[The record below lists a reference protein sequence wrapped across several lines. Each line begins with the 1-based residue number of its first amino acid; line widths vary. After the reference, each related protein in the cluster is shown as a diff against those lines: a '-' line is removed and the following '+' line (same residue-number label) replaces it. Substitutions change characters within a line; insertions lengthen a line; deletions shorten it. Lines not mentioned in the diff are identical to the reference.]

1 MYRFDLL
8 QNIRQFSIS
17 AAIIMKRKRKQED
30 KYPRLAMDTTVP
42 RVLLSIA
49 LAALLP
55 IASPNIQ
62 DRLAK
67 ENVPHSRQKR
77 ILWITN
83 DGRLALP
90 PGTTMTITPSLSMPF
105 VRHPPKGFLSNMTVS
120 FPFTID
126 FDKLGLTD
134 NENPYGDFPPI
145 FARSMGRAAVSM
157 MTDYIGQY
165 LERRRGKRSTDQK
178 ISPDVEKRVLDKLHG
193 GERALMYGMTED
205 LLSNFGMA
213 GKECLLRV
221 ICEVQSR
228 PLTNFGFLGEIMKLF
243 FTPSKSPY
251 ADLLPEYVEAEKAG
265 SEPGGECWSY
275 FRSCP
280 KSIFQ
285 APNKYSKDAEDM
297 HRRHEDD
304 DDNDI
309 EDIKA
314 M

>member
-1 MYRFDLL
+1 
-8 QNIRQFSIS
+8 
-17 AAIIMKRKRKQED
+17 
-30 KYPRLAMDTTVP
+30 MDTTVP

-55 IASPNIQ
+55 IASANSQ
-62 DRLAK
+62 DRLSK
-67 ENVPHSRQKR
+67 ENIPHSRQKR

-165 LERRRGKRSTDQK
+165 LERRRGKRSTDHD
-178 ISPDVEKRVLDKLHG
+178 IPPDVEKKALDKLHG
-193 GERALMYGMTED
+193 GERAILYGLAED
-205 LLSNFGMA
+205 LLSNFGMS

-228 PLTNFGFLGEIMKLF
+228 PLKNFGFLGEIMKLF

-265 SEPGGECWSY
+265 SQPGGECWSY
-275 FRSCP
+275 FRLCP

-285 APNKYSKDAEDM
+285 TPNKYSKDAEDL
-297 HRRHEDD
+297 HRRQEDI
-304 DDNDI
+304 NENNI
-309 EDIKA
+309 EDIRA

>member
-1 MYRFDLL
+1 
-8 QNIRQFSIS
+8 
-17 AAIIMKRKRKQED
+17 
-30 KYPRLAMDTTVP
+30 MDPKVS

-55 IASPNIQ
+55 MVTSNGQ
-62 DRLAK
+62 AK
-67 ENVPHSRQKR
+67 ENIPHSRQKR

-90 PGTTMTITPSLSMPF
+90 PGTTMVITPSLSMPF

-134 NENPYGDFPPI
+134 NENPYGTLPPI
-145 FARSMGRAAVSM
+145 FARSLGQTTASVIA
-157 MTDYIGQY
+157 DYVGQY
-165 LERRRGKRSTDQK
+165 LDRRRGKRSEHKEVPQE
-178 ISPDVEKRVLDKLHG
+178 IEKAILDRLHG
-193 GERALMYGMTED
+193 GERALLYGIAED
-205 LLSNFGMA
+205 LLANFGLS
-213 GKECLLRV
+213 GKECLLRA
-221 ICEVQSR
+221 ICEIHAH

-251 ADLLPEYVEAEKAG
+251 ASLLNEYVEAETAG
-265 SEPGGECWSY
+265 VGGGECWPY
-275 FRSCP
+275 FRLCP

-285 APNKYSKDAEDM
+285 PSTNKYSKNAEDL
-297 HRRHEDD
+297 HRQSAEEEITS
-304 DDNDI
+304 NDI
-309 EDIKA
+309 EGIA

>member
-1 MYRFDLL
+1 
-8 QNIRQFSIS
+8 
-17 AAIIMKRKRKQED
+17 
-30 KYPRLAMDTTVP
+30 MDATVP

-55 IASPNIQ
+55 MASPNNEE
-62 DRLAK
+62 RLAK
-67 ENVPHSRQKR
+67 ENIPHSRQKR

-90 PGTTMTITPSLSMPF
+90 PGTTMAITPSLSMPF

-157 MTDYIGQY
+157 MSDYVGQY
-165 LERRRGKRSTDQK
+165 LERRRGKRSEDVP
-178 ISPDVEKRVLDKLHG
+178 PDMEKVVLDRLHG
-193 GERALMYGMTED
+193 GERALLYGVAED
-205 LLSNFGMA
+205 LLANFGLS

-221 ICEVQSR
+221 ICEVQAH

-251 ADLLPEYVEAEKAG
+251 AHLLKEYVEAEKAG
-265 SEPGGECWSY
+265 SEAGGECWPY
-275 FRSCP
+275 FRLCP

-285 APNKYSKDAEDM
+285 ASPNKYSKDAEDM
-297 HRRHEDD
+297 HRRQEQTEI
-304 DDNDI
+304 DDNNIDQM
-309 EDIKA
+309 KA